1 MSIQFN
7 VVTWYSKLL
16 SIIFFIAV
24 VPALTFFIGQ
34 RYQQTLDITNN
45 QSMLAAM
52 PVVSVVRSTESED
65 SVSIDIGDGVLEG
78 KTFGFVTEIYEK
90 GGELWVNIDP
100 ADQVTMAECVFRAYD
115 EQSSRDCQA
124 PNGTTVW
131 NTSTST
137 ITVPLDSKAMI
148 AVYYNDGT
156 KIDLKPKVINSK
168 NGKLYAFPLSIPNAS
183 TTVAASTSPTT
194 ATSTESSDGV
204 STLAQKYNRILS
216 HDGDDTYRWN
226 PLMYLDIKN
235 VDGKSKIYSIEEV
248 WKP

>member
-24 VPALTFFIGQ
+24 LPTLTFFIGQ
-34 RYQQTLDITNN
+34 KYQQTLDVTNG
-45 QSMLAAM
+45 QSMFLVM
-52 PVVSVVRSTESED
+52 PTVSVNRSTQTKEP
-65 SVSIDIGDGVLEG
+65 VAIDIGEGVLEG

-90 GGELWVNIDP
+90 GGELWVHVDP

-124 PNGTTVW
+124 PNGTTIW

-137 ITVPLDSKAMI
+137 ITVPLDSKAMV

-156 KIDLKPKVINSK
+156 KIDLKPRIVNSK
-168 NGKLYAFPLSIPNAS
+168 NGKLYAFSLSS
-183 TTVAASTSPTT
+183 
-194 ATSTESSDGV
+194 
-204 STLAQKYNRILS
+204 STLAQKYNRVLS
-216 HDGDDTYRWN
+216 YDGDDTYKWN

-235 VDGKSKIYSIEEV
+235 VDGKSRIYSIEEV

>member
-34 RYQQTLDITNN
+34 KYQQTLDVTNN
-45 QSMLAAM
+45 QSMLVVT
-52 PVVSVVRSTESED
+52 PVVPSVRSTDTKEPI
-65 SVSIDIGDGVLEG
+65 SIDIGDGVLEG

-168 NGKLYAFPLSIPNAS
+168 NGKLYAFSLS
-183 TTVAASTSPTT
+183 TTTASVLTTATTT
-194 ATSTESSDGV
+194 ATSTV
-204 STLAQKYNRILS
+204 SVGELTALARKYNRILS
-216 HDGDDTYRWN
+216 YDGDDTYRWN

-235 VDGKSKIYSIEEV
+235 VDGKSKIFSIEEV

>member
-16 SIIFFIAV
+16 SIIFFIAI
-24 VPALTFFIGQ
+24 VPTLTFFIGQ
-34 RYQQTLDITNN
+34 KYQQTLDVTNA
-45 QSMLAAM
+45 QSMFLVM
-52 PVVSVVRSTESED
+52 PTVSVNRSTQTKEP
-65 SVSIDIGDGVLEG
+65 VSIDIGDGVLEG

-90 GGELWVNIDP
+90 GGELWAHVDP
-100 ADQVTMAECVFRAYD
+100 ADQVTMVECVFRAYD

-124 PNGTTVW
+124 PNGTTIW

-137 ITVPLDSKAMI
+137 ITVPLDSKAMV

-156 KIDLKPKVINSK
+156 KIDLKPRIVNSK
-168 NGKLYAFPLSIPNAS
+168 NGKLYAFSLGS
-183 TTVAASTSPTT
+183 
-194 ATSTESSDGV
+194 

-216 HDGDDTYRWN
+216 YDGDDTYRWN

-235 VDGKSKIYSIEEV
+235 VDGKSKIYSIEGV